1 MIIFLV
7 YSSFNIY
14 YFTQEIN
21 SNPNSENIFLIVL
34 NSLILFLSFTSVLLL
49 VIFYLYGYRCH
60 LEKEGFLNKLVEKN
74 PFRTSMGGPG
84 MGGPGMGGPGMGG
97 PGMGGPGM
105 GGPSGVRNDMMRT
118 NIPNINYSAQNR
130 RKMKSKRPIG
140 NGGEVTKEV
149 SEEYNPSSDDER
161 IGNYEIF
168 T

>member
-1 MIIFLV
+1 MERIILFLLCTMIIFLV

-84 MGGPGMGGPGMGG
+84 MGGP
-97 PGMGGPGM
+97 
-105 GGPSGVRNDMMRT
+105 SGVRNDMMRT